1 MQKRLGW
8 LDNNGYIQNDVIT
21 YTKTTR
27 FLMPLVGISEFNL
40 EKVQYKLLIN
50 TYIKS
55 LDEQLICVVLNKLD
69 YPEESNNFINLQ
81 NLNEHF
87 VDYIEEEEEYILIYQ
102 IPNHFKSDY
111 DLILNGKYSKTSEP
125 YKQILIRIY
134 GYTKNEKCR
143 LATVYDCL
151 YPTIEKKK
159 QIASDFEVDYKNIEE
174 VSSKPDITYE
184 LFKPVNELL

>member
-1 MQKRLGW
+1 MQKRLEW

-40 EKVQYKLLIN
+40 EKIQYKLLIN

-55 LDEQLICVVLNKLD
+55 LNEQLICIVLNKLD

-87 VDYIEEEEEYILIYQ
+87 VDYIEEEEEYILVYQ
-102 IPNHFKSDY
+102 IPSHFKNDY

-134 GYTKNEKCR
+134 GYTKNEKSR

-184 LFKPVNELL
+184 LFKPINELL